1 VSRRLPMP
9 IWTNESAGPRA
20 VIEVT
25 DSAKREAFANI
36 LTSGGYSVRTCG
48 GPEATDDRCPLVE
61 FGHCD
66 GVGRADVVVHSMRQY
81 DPRNRE
87 VLAQI
92 RARHPETPVVVEV
105 PRPLVES
112 RPDDYVGCTV
122 VLQPVTRERLL
133 EALDAALGGT
143 AGDQA

>member
-1 VSRRLPMP
+1 V
-9 IWTNESAGPRA
+9 

-25 DSAKREAFANI
+25 DFAKREAFASI
-36 LTSGGYSVRTCG
+36 LTSRGYAVRTCA

-66 GVGRADVVVHSMRQY
+66 GVGRADVVVHSMRQH

-92 RARHPETPVVVEV
+92 RALHPETPVVVEA
-105 PRPLVES
+105 PRPLAEA

-122 VLQPVTRERLL
+122 VFQPVTRERLL
-133 EALDAALGGT
+133 EALDAALGT
-143 AGDQA
+143 PVVDQP

>member
-9 IWTNESAGPRA
+9 IWTSESAGPRV

-25 DSAKREAFANI
+25 DFAKREAFASI
-36 LTSGGYSVRTCG
+36 LTSRGYAVRTCA

-66 GVGRADVVVHSMRQY
+66 GVGRADMVVHSMRQH

-92 RARHPETPVVVEV
+92 RALHPETPVVVEA
-105 PRPLVES
+105 PRPLVEA

-122 VLQPVTRERLL
+122 VFQPVTRERLL
-133 EALDAALGGT
+133 EALDAALGT
-143 AGDQA
+143 PVVDQP